1 MMLATIVDTNA
12 LWQTVVGAAAA
23 GIGTIV
29 VFSLAILGV
38 ARFADASRDGKG
50 GEATLFG
57 ALAIAGLLLTGAA
70 IVVGVVVMT
79 SK

>member
-1 MMLATIVDTNA
+1 MLATIVDTNA
-12 LWQTVVGAAAA
+12 LWETVVGAAVA

-50 GEATLFG
+50 AEATLFG
-57 ALAIAGLLLTGAA
+57 ALAITGLLLTGAA